1 MKLELRELV
10 SNNPIYIKGIG
21 SVFSPLLDDITRITY
36 KVYDLYIGYLNMTP
50 EKYCKE
56 VDTRLSDWYSNLNE
70 DDLFYLNM
78 FDLILSNS
86 ELIKIYTSIFN
97 FFIKENVVFS
107 VKTKTFVVYE
117 DTQDGQS
124 VIGEINKQNYTEL
137 WDVILQLNHVSSEN
151 SFDLSKVKNKKGLER
166 FKRIQELKNKNK
178 KEKKEGNP
186 DLELGNII
194 SHICIKHKSINYT
207 NVYNMTIYQLW
218 DTFTGLQEDN
228 IYESNK
234 MSVSIWG
241 DKENK
246 FDFNSWFKKK
256 K

>member
-21 SVFSPLLDDITRITY
+21 NVYSPLLNDITLITY
-36 KVYDLYIGYLNMTP
+36 KIYDLYIGYLNMTP

-56 VDTRLSDWYSNLNE
+56 IDSRLSEWYSNLTD

-78 FDLILSNS
+78 FDLILSNKD
-86 ELIKIYTSIFN
+86 LIKIYESIFN
-97 FFIKENVVFS
+97 FFIKENVVFN
-107 VKTKTFVVYE
+107 VDTKTFLVHE
-117 DTQDGQS
+117 EISDNIKI
-124 VIGEINKQNYTEL
+124 IGEINKQNYTEL
-137 WDVILQLNHVSSEN
+137 CDVILQLNHVNSDN

-178 KEKKEGNP
+178 KTSNESNP
-186 DLELGNII
+186 DLEIGNII
-194 SHICIKHKSINYT
+194 SHVCIKHKSINYT

-218 DTFTGLQEDN
+218 DTFMGLQEDN
-228 IYESNK
+228 VYESNK

-246 FDFNSWFKKK
+246 FDFNSWFKKRR
-256 K
+256 

>member
-10 SNNPIYIKGIG
+10 SNNPVYIKGIG

-56 VDTRLSDWYSNLNE
+56 VDTRLSDWYSNLKE

-97 FFIKENVVFS
+97 FFIKENVMFS
-107 VKTKTFVVYE
+107 GKTKTFVVYE
-117 DTQDGQS
+117 DTQDGQC

-137 WDVILQLNHVSSEN
+137 CDVILQLNHVSSEN

-178 KEKKEGNP
+178 KEKKESNP

-218 DTFTGLQEDN
+218 DTFMGLQEDN

>member
-1 MKLELRELV
+1 
-10 SNNPIYIKGIG
+10 
-21 SVFSPLLDDITRITY
+21 
-36 KVYDLYIGYLNMTP
+36 
-50 EKYCKE
+50 
-56 VDTRLSDWYSNLNE
+56 
-70 DDLFYLNM
+70 M

-107 VKTKTFVVYE
+107 VKSKTFVVYE

-137 WDVILQLNHVSSEN
+137 CDVILQLNHVNSDN

-178 KEKKEGNP
+178 KTSNESNP
-186 DLELGNII
+186 DLEIGNII
-194 SHICIKHKSINYT
+194 SHVCIKHKSINYT
-207 NVYNMTIYQLW
+207 NVYNMTIYQLS
-218 DTFTGLQEDN
+218 DTFMGLQEDN
-228 IYESNK
+228 VYESNK

-246 FDFNSWFKKK
+246 FDFNSWFKKRK
-256 K
+256 

>member
-21 SVFSPLLDDITRITY
+21 SVFSPLLDDISRITY

-56 VDTRLSDWYSNLNE
+56 VDTRLADWYSNLNE

-86 ELIKIYTSIFN
+86 ELIKIYTAIFN
-97 FFIKENVVFS
+97 FFIKENVIFNDN
-107 VKTKTFVVYE
+107 TKTFLVYE
-117 DTQDGQS
+117 DTQDGQCI
-124 VIGEINKQNYTEL
+124 IGEINKQNYTEL
-137 WDVILQLNHVSSEN
+137 CDVILQLNHVSSES

-178 KEKKEGNP
+178 KEKKESNP
-186 DLELGNII
+186 DLEIGNII

-207 NVYNMTIYQLW
+207 NVYKMTIYQLW
-218 DTFTGLQEDN
+218 DTFKGLQEDN